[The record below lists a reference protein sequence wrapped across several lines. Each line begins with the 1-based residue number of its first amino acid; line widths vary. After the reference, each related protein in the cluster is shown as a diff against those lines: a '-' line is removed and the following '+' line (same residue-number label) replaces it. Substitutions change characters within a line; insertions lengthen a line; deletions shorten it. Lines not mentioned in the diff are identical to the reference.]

1 MLEKAQSIK
10 TLTEALINIQSNGQS
25 NTSGLQAKLIQV
37 IEQELDACI
46 KPVKQEPEVKE
57 PGGEPLADAVAAAE
71 VDFFDALQRATNRD
85 RVEHLGRLFAE
96 LGKYGVSVR
105 LA

>member
-1 MLEKAQSIK
+1 MIEKAQSIK
-10 TLTEALINIQSNGQS
+10 TLTEALINIQSNGQC
-25 NTSGLQAKLIQV
+25 NTNGLQTKLIQV

-46 KPVKQEPEVKE
+46 KPVKQEPEVK
-57 PGGEPLADAVAAAE
+57 DE
-71 VDFFDALQRATNRD
+71 VEADFFDTLQRETNRN

-96 LGKYGVSVR
+96 LGKYGVTVR